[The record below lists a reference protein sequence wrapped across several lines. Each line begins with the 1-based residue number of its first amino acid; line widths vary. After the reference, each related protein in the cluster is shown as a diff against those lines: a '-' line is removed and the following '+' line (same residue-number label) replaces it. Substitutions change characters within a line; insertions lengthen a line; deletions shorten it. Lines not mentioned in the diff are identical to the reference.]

1 MVVANELMDVLDKV
15 VQGWSIDLV
24 ESDSKIKQKRV
35 GFSERGGQH
44 FEAWLVSDD
53 QEKTANLSCSSE
65 TPISP
70 DEVRLM
76 RKVAS
81 VFNADLQVV
90 GNVAVAQDLWRALG
104 ETRFLRAAARL
115 STFSTEPLLRW
126 MSAFE
131 AATRQTYEGN
141 QFTGS
146 VILATNLLNFRQH
159 ARERFHPFSQ
169 DLRFEQ
175 ALLKEKW
182 LKPFL
187 QEGEFALVSTSHRGR
202 VSGFV
207 DTSVAWRR
215 AHVHAPTDTLD
226 GLYGY
231 LRPGTSILTAPPTGD
246 IRFVLSNGITFV
258 KSQGEWR
265 YPTWRILTEILDRR
279 LGTEIAGH
287 ALRLVVSASYMR
299 RGSLYVFLDDGVNPS
314 DVVPDHT
321 RPDRVASLLRSTL
334 AGGFISPQAQRRI
347 LQAASRIDGAIIFD
361 HRGQILD
368 VASMVAE
375 PQQTA
380 LASVG
385 LASLVRFAGAR
396 STAAWN
402 ASVRGLAIKVSDDGP
417 VDAYEY
423 GNLVFHSG

>member
-1 MVVANELMDVLDKV
+1 MDIAKELADVLDKV
-15 VQGWSIDLV
+15 VHGWSVDQIAG
-24 ESDSKIKQKRV
+24 SRSQHQRI

-44 FEAWLVSDD
+44 FEAWLVSDN
-53 QEKTANLSCSSE
+53 QEKTAILSCSAE

-76 RKVAS
+76 RKISS

-90 GNVAVAQDLWRALG
+90 GNVSVAQDLWRALG

-146 VILATNLLNFRQH
+146 VVLATNLINFRQH
-159 ARERFHPFSQ
+159 AKEWFHPFSRE
-169 DLRFEQ
+169 LGFEQ

-187 QEGEFALVSTSHRGR
+187 QEGEFALVSISRRGR
-202 VSGFV
+202 ISGFV
-207 DTSVAWRR
+207 DTSVVWPNAK
-215 AHVHAPTDTLD
+215 VQAPTDALA

-231 LRPGTSILTAPPTGD
+231 LGPGTSILTAPPTGD
-246 IRFVLSNGITFV
+246 IRFVLSNGVTFV

-265 YPTWRILTEILDRR
+265 YPTWRSLSEILDRR

-287 ALRLVVSASYMR
+287 ALRLVVNASYMR
-299 RGSLYVFLDDGVNPS
+299 RGSLYIFLDDGVSPS
-314 DVVPDHT
+314 DVVPDYL
-321 RPDRVASLLRSTL
+321 RSDRVASLLRSTL
-334 AGGFISPQAQRRI
+334 AGGIISLHPQRRI

-375 PQQTA
+375 PKQTA
-380 LASVG
+380 LEAVG
-385 LASLVRFAGAR
+385 LTSLVRFAGAR

-417 VDAYEY
+417 VDAYEH
-423 GNLVFHSG
+423 GQLVFHSG